1 MGKDSEGLRCV
12 SENGPKGGRQGRAP
26 HLATSLG
33 PLSDVLPQRRL
44 EVNERITL
52 ELKKVIERRT
62 LATAL
67 EVTLDLPELPV

>member
-33 PLSDVLPQRRL
+33 PLSDVLSQRRL
-44 EVNERITL
+44 EVNERVAL
-52 ELKKVIERRT
+52 ELKKVVERRT
-62 LATAL
+62 LATTL
-67 EVTLDLPELPV
+67 EVPLDFPEFTV